1 MPSRPPRWTPTCLL
15 QAEND
20 NVDGPSNSLS
30 YYNALKDAG
39 VPQIDNIITQLR
51 TTSLDES
58 IRFYTTKL
66 GFTLEFRY
74 EDFYAGV
81 QAGGHFVHLKL
92 VDEVDPSIAY
102 VEAGEH
108 FHLYVETADVT
119 AAADHLREQG
129 VPLVRDVHETTWG
142 TRECVIKDDQG
153 HTIYIGQR
161 L

>member
-1 MPSRPPRWTPTCLL
+1 
-15 QAEND
+15 
-20 NVDGPSNSLS
+20 V
-30 YYNALKDAG
+30 
-39 VPQIDNIITQLR
+39 QIANIVTQLR
-51 TTSLDES
+51 TTNLAES

-66 GFTLEFRY
+66 GFSLEFRY

-81 QAGGHFVHLKL
+81 QAGGHLVHLKL

-108 FHLYVETADVT
+108 FHFYLETTDVE
-119 AAADHLREQG
+119 AAADRLRQQG
-129 VPLVRDVHETTWG
+129 VPLVRDVHETPWG